1 MQNGHFAFPRMEQ
14 MELQYQVGTFGY
26 NPVPSR
32 NSLLQTVRIRAEE
45 PTTQRIGHLRIP
57 NWLAS
62 ARFRKELEQYVPS
75 LVVFD

>member
-1 MQNGHFAFPRMEQ
+1 MEQ
-14 MELQYQVGTFGY
+14 MELQYQVETLGFGY
-26 NPVPSR
+26 LPVPLR

-75 LVVFD
+75 LVVYSFD